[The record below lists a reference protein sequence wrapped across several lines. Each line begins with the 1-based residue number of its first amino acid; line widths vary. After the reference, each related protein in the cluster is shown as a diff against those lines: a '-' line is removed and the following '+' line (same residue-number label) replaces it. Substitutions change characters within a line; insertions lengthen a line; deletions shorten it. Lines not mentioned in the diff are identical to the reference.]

1 MPVRRWEDVKVAKL
15 SPEQV
20 AESRSWAEREAARL
34 ERAPGAELD
43 PGRVA
48 DFWRFWAVRE
58 AARLRKGAGAP
69 PPHSDDPVVAA
80 WRFCC
85 CYRDLDAG
93 TRFFAARRGAGLARV
108 LWRSVAYR
116 LLNRRETFEAAEL
129 AGAGALWLEP
139 GTLDRWLGWLDE
151 RRAGG
156 EPLFTGR
163 HIVRGLAPY
172 ARSTQ
177 WLAGNI
183 GETVERLEG
192 CVRESSPDTA
202 CEVCGAEAGRRCYE
216 SDYDHPRTPDPGTC
230 LEGDLKAA
238 CAVLRLVPGVGP
250 FFAWQVARDLVEA
263 GELPEDGSWALAGP
277 GARAGAALVA
287 SAGAAQAGLEP
298 APLSERAALGVML
311 ALTDGQ
317 EAARAGAGVDASSW
331 HRVPVT
337 LADVEHTLC
346 EFARYEALRTGRAE
360 RAKCGRYWDEALPSR
375 GGGES
380 CA

>member
-1 MPVRRWEDVKVAKL
+1 MKRWEDVKAAKL

-20 AESRSWAEREAARL
+20 AMSRSWAEREAARL

-43 PGRVA
+43 PERVA

-58 AARLRKGAGAP
+58 AARLRKGAGGP

-93 TRFFAARRGAGLARV
+93 TRFFVPRRGAGLAQV

-129 AGAGALWLEP
+129 AGAGELWLEP
-139 GTLDRWLGWLDE
+139 GTLGRWLGWLDE

-172 ARSTQ
+172 ARSTR
-177 WLAGNI
+177 WLAGNLDHVA
-183 GETVERLEG
+183 GSLRQNAKEG
-192 CVRESSPDTA
+192 GGLRASCR
-202 CEVCGAEAGRRCYE
+202 
-216 SDYDHPRTPDPGTC
+216 
-230 LEGDLKAA
+230 
-238 CAVLRLVPGVGP
+238 VLRGVPGVGP

-287 SAGAAQAGLEP
+287 STGAAQAGMEP
-298 APLSERAALGVML
+298 APLSERAALAVML
-311 ALTDGQ
+311 ALADGQ
-317 EAARAGAGVDASSW
+317 EVARAAAAVDASSW
-331 HRVPVT
+331 YRVPAT

-346 EFARYEALRTGRAE
+346 EFARYEALRTGRVE
-360 RAKCGRYWDEALPSR
+360 RAKCGRYWGEAPSPR
-375 GGGES
+375 SEGEP

>member
-1 MPVRRWEDVKVAKL
+1 MPVRRWEDVKL

-20 AESRSWAEREAARL
+20 AESQSWAEREAARL

-43 PGRVA
+43 PGRVV

-93 TRFFAARRGAGLARV
+93 TRFFVPRRGAGLVQV

-129 AGAGALWLEP
+129 AGAGELWFEP

-172 ARSTQ
+172 ARSTR
-177 WLAGNI
+177 WLAGNLDQVV
-183 GETVERLEG
+183 GALRDVE
-192 CVRESSPDTA
+192 ESSLRA
-202 CEVCGAEAGRRCYE
+202 SCQ
-216 SDYDHPRTPDPGTC
+216 
-230 LEGDLKAA
+230 
-238 CAVLRLVPGVGP
+238 VLRGVPGVGP

-287 SAGAAQAGLEP
+287 STGAAQAGMEL
-298 APLSERAALGVML
+298 APLSERAALAVML
-311 ALTDGQ
+311 ALADGQ